1 MSSDFESTRS
11 AGKGNCSP
19 SNLGFLSLLPVAV
32 SLHVWP
38 RGPSPDLWR
47 VCEPQDSLVNLN
59 ISGRGFI
66 FQEQDQIL
74 KVSPLRVKTP
84 GLLQLPHFIRGPVA
98 QGWASL
104 MAQMV
109 KNPPE
114 LGDTWVAKIPMA
126 THSIILSWRIPMD
139 RGVWWAAKSQTRLS
153 N

>member
-1 MSSDFESTRS
+1 M
-11 AGKGNCSP
+11 
-19 SNLGFLSLLPVAV
+19 LPVAV

-38 RGPSPDLWR
+38 RGPSPDLLK

-59 ISGRGFI
+59 ISGRWFL

-84 GLLQLPHFIRGPVA
+84 DLLQLPHFMRGPVA
-98 QGWASL
+98 QGWGSL

-114 LGDTWVAKIPMA
+114 LGETWVRSLGCEDSHGNPLQYSFLENS
-126 THSIILSWRIPMD
+126 HGQRSLVGCSPWGRSVRHD
-139 RGVWWAAKSQTRLS
+139 
-153 N
+153 